1 MFIQQLFNGIMLGS
15 TYAMIAIAFTLLL
28 GVLNMFNFAIGEV
41 FMLGAIFGLTFVHMS
56 LPLSV
61 ALPLAMICTGIACLI
76 IERFSFKP
84 LRYAPPLVPLV
95 STIGFSIFFQY
106 VAVNLWGSERAQFPQ
121 WMEPI
126 NFHIGPVLISSTQLV
141 MLAFAV
147 CLMVA
152 LDLFI
157 QRTRLG
163 RGMRA
168 VAENLETAS
177 ILGVDSRLIILMT
190 FFGSGAIAG
199 AGGILFGLSFSIVS
213 PFMGMDPGIKGIA
226 SMIVGGMGNV
236 RGAIVGGMF
245 IGIIEVLS
253 VAYIGSSARDF
264 AVYGLV
270 FLALLLRPQGILG
283 MIQPEKERI

>member
-41 FMLGAIFGLTFVHMS
+41 FMLGAIFGLTFVHMG

-61 ALPLAMICTGIACLI
+61 ALPLAMICTGIACLV

-84 LRYAPPLVPLV
+84 LRNAPPLVPLV
-95 STIGFSIFFQY
+95 STIGFSIFFQN
-106 VAVNLWGSERAQFPQ
+106 VAVNIWGSERAQFPQ

-141 MLAFAV
+141 ILAFAV

-226 SMIVGGMGNV
+226 SMIVGGMGNI
-236 RGAIVGGMF
+236 RGAIVGGML

-253 VAYIGSSARDF
+253 VAYLGATARDF
-264 AVYGLV
+264 AVYGALFLV
-270 FLALLLRPQGILG
+270 LVIRPQGILG
-283 MIQPEKERI
+283 MIQAERERI

>member
-1 MFIQQLFNGIMLGS
+1 MFVQQLFNGIMLGS
-15 TYAMIAIAFTLLL
+15 TYALIAIAFTLLL
-28 GVLNMFNFAIGEV
+28 GILNMFNFAIGEV
-41 FMLGAIFGLTFVHMS
+41 FMLGAIFGLTFVHIG
-56 LPLSV
+56 LSFYV
-61 ALPLAMICTGIACLI
+61 ALPLAMICTGFACLV
-76 IERFSFKP
+76 IERFSFRP
-84 LRYAPPLVPLV
+84 LRNAPPLVPLL
-95 STIGFSIFFQY
+95 STIGFSIFFQN
-106 VAVNLWGSERAQFPQ
+106 VVVNIWGSERSQFPQ

-126 NFHIGPVLISSTQLV
+126 DFYIGPVLISSTQVVILG
-141 MLAFAV
+141 LAV

-168 VAENLETAS
+168 VAESLETAN
-177 ILGVDSRLIILMT
+177 ILGVDSNLIILMT
-190 FFGSGAIAG
+190 FFVSGAIAG

-213 PFMGMDPGIKGIA
+213 PFMGMEPGIKGIA
-226 SMIVGGMGNV
+226 AMIVGGMGNI

-264 AVYGLV
+264 AVYGLL
-270 FLALLLRPQGILG
+270 FLALLIRPEGILG
-283 MIQPEKERI
+283 VIQPEKERI

>member
-1 MFIQQLFNGIMLGS
+1 MLGS

-41 FMLGAIFGLTFVHMS
+41 FMLGAIFGLTFVHMG

-84 LRYAPPLVPLV
+84 LRNAPPLVPLV
-95 STIGFSIFFQY
+95 STIGFSIFFQN

-126 NFHIGPVLISSTQLV
+126 NFHIGSVLISSTQLV
-141 MLAFAV
+141 ILAFAV

-283 MIQPEKERI
+283 VIQPEKERI

>member
-41 FMLGAIFGLTFVHMS
+41 FMLGAIFGLTFVHMG

-84 LRYAPPLVPLV
+84 LRNAPPLVPLV
-95 STIGFSIFFQY
+95 STIGFSIFFQN
-106 VAVNLWGSERAQFPQ
+106 VAVNIWGSERAQFPQ

-126 NFHIGPVLISSTQLV
+126 NFHIGSVLISSTQLV
-141 MLAFAV
+141 ILAFAV

-283 MIQPEKERI
+283 VIQPEKERI